1 MFLVVSFNFVSA
13 SFFLKVGI
21 RDGFV
26 PFFCLFIF
34 AWSCFDERERLS
46 FETKRNGRKDVTEN
60 VEQPG
65 WRLRASNLRGW
76 LDLGHGNRWKR
87 NFRIRVRRP
96 FLRRLWW
103 PAFPT
108 RSLFRFKGLS
118 TTRIRCLT
126 PVRSVENCSP
136 LLSVLLSLSDERWPP
151 NKTLRN

>member
-1 MFLVVSFNFVSA
+1 MFLVVSFNFISA
-13 SFFLKVGI
+13 PFSLKVGI
-21 RDGFV
+21 RDDIV

-34 AWSCFDERERLS
+34 AWSCSDERERLS
-46 FETKRNGRKDVTEN
+46 FETKRNGKKDVTEN

-108 RSLFRFKGLS
+108 RSLFRFKELS

-136 LLSVLLSLSDERWPP
+136 LLSVLLSLSDERWP
-151 NKTLRN
+151 NKTFRN